1 MFMFQNGLLA
11 SFIPEILM
19 VLGYV
24 LCLFTPSV
32 KPQDSNNEPS
42 AIVVQVSSG
51 EHQQVSALQSTFT
64 DFQSHA
70 AFVADTKQL
79 IPIFNPQVI
88 PISYKSTFSISDGLS
103 YVAFSRPPPCFLS

>member
-19 VLGYV
+19 VLAYV

-32 KPQDSNNEPS
+32 KPQNSTNEPS
-42 AIVVQVSSG
+42 TVMVQVSTG
-51 EHQQVSALQSTFT
+51 VHHQVSSFQSTFS
-64 DFQSHA
+64 DFQTHDV
-70 AFVADTKQL
+70 FVAETKPL
-79 IPIFNPQVI
+79 IPVFNPQVI

-103 YVAFSRPPPCFLS
+103 YVDFSRPPPCFIS